1 MNNAAE
7 ILRTLLAQGTIEQ
20 ADIDEV
26 ERSHLSEDMKSCVT
40 IIHDLFCT
48 ADHRPECTFNI
59 ECQQCHMDDT
69 WAAHS
74 HQQWIMR
81 TKEILDNAGVDTK
94 VDDLPDIIYNFRSL
108 VADVE
113 MNSSTKTAALL
124 QAYLNTHNN
133 AATCDQKMNGSGL
146 PITEEKNR
154 RKRIGTIDD
163 KN

>member
-1 MNNAAE
+1 MNNADE

-26 ERSHLSEDMKSCVT
+26 ERSYLSEDMKNCVC
-40 IIHDLFCT
+40 IIHDLFNT
-48 ADHRPECTFNI
+48 GS
-59 ECQQCHMDDT
+59 DDFEDEEKNEHT
-69 WAAHS
+69 WSQPS

-133 AATCDQKMNGSGL
+133 AATCDQKMNESDTGFITIEDLQDDDEL
-146 PITEEKNR
+146 PF
-154 RKRIGTIDD
+154 
-163 KN
+163 

>member
-1 MNNAAE
+1 MNNADE

-26 ERSHLSEDMKSCVT
+26 ERKYLSEDMRNCVV
-40 IIHDLFCT
+40 IIHDLFN
-48 ADHRPECTFNI
+48 AGP
-59 ECQQCHMDDT
+59 DDFEDEEKNGHT
-69 WAAHS
+69 WSQPS

-133 AATCDQKMNGSGL
+133 AATCDQKMNESDL
-146 PITEEKNR
+146 PF
-154 RKRIGTIDD
+154 
-163 KN
+163 